1 MTPELSLFSIIQLK
15 ERMRMRSNFKQS
27 TLRFGYLKRPS
38 TYAETIR
45 LLAFDQLT
53 SLQNVH
59 QDYLHL
65 SQLPWTDEDH
75 WRVMRHPVRLFHQKE
90 HQVSAV
96 LPENVQGVSMP
107 ESGSTVNYA
116 TSELG
121 GRRHRRRIGL
131 SNGETLRRWAHL
143 NPATEQ
149 LNFSAKPRS
158 FSGPPN
164 GPREKY
170 LQRKLHKLFQL
181 KINVSRF
188 DSISENTFPDARV
201 THHQDFIK

>member
-1 MTPELSLFSIIQLK
+1 MTPELSLFSVIQLK
-15 ERMRMRSNFKQS
+15 ERMRSNFKQS

-90 HQVSAV
+90 HKIFAV
-96 LPENVQGVSMP
+96 LPENVQRVPVP
-107 ESGSTVNYA
+107 EGGFAVNY
-116 TSELG
+116 TTCELG
-121 GRRHRRRIGL
+121 GRRHRRRIGF
-131 SNGETLRRWAHL
+131 SNGETLWGWARL
-143 NPATEQ
+143 IPATEQ
-149 LNFSAKPRS
+149 LHFNAKTSVLFRTTKWS
-158 FSGPPN
+158 K
-164 GPREKY
+164 REISPKKAS
-170 LQRKLHKLFQL
+170 Q
-181 KINVSRF
+181 IVS
-188 DSISENTFPDARV
+188 IENKCFPLW
-201 THHQDFIK
+201 